1 MKRALVAVLVLLALA
16 GAAYV
21 AMREGVLPTP
31 DFLAE
36 GKGRGE
42 GEAPTLADLEA
53 EDADPHAAELRA
65 APTGLKKPVES
76 AAGPASAA
84 QAAAAEAT
92 KADLAALAGVVVGVD
107 GRPVANAKVT
117 LRGGGGVEAEG
128 TTDVDGRFRVDA
140 PVGRYDVRIA
150 AGRDGVLFME
160 GVIVDGRA
168 LEGTFRLTVPA
179 ALIVEVTED
188 GRALSGFPVTLRDG
202 EEVASRTLATGVTD
216 GGGRAR
222 FEDLVAG
229 TVVAFATSGT
239 PPLVL
244 RRKIVLESG
253 DDATLSLA
261 VPPRVA
267 WTGVVR
273 DAETLGGLPA
283 SFVVG
288 VDLPDGLR
296 VLLEGVTD
304 GVGNFALLVPQGRP
318 VLLEV
323 RSPDHETFPSA
334 KEAGAALGAIAGIR
348 SGPVVHDVLVRR
360 GASVSGTVKGADGHG
375 VANLE
380 LRFRPDRGAE
390 QAVTTTADGKY
401 EIHTLSAGGHSVL
414 VSTPGWYLKAS
425 RVRITVPGP
434 TQTGPSSLVVDLD
447 VISSGV
453 VSGSVVLADG
463 APAAQARVW
472 LVGGR
477 GVVRGARNTGRALE
491 TFTAGDGTFSIDDV
505 PPVEG
510 VRVRATW
517 GDAEAVPSDPLPL
530 AAGSPPPVRLVLAP
544 TVRLVGRVTDLRTGA
559 PVAGAQV
566 NADPVGDGP
575 WRGRANATTSADGRY
590 ELANRIPGRWR
601 IVANKRGPFLPGE
614 PKEID
619 LRADASP
626 FTADLTLDPGLPIAG
641 VVVDDG
647 GKALPGVRL
656 ALSGIEDG
664 APSGAT
670 VTRGGGT
677 DANGAFRWTALRSGR
692 YTLTLTRKG
701 YAPLAVPLR
710 GGEERLRLVL
720 AAAGKN

>member
-1 MKRALVAVLVLLALA
+1 MKRVLVAVLVLLALA
-16 GAAYV
+16 AAAYV
-21 AMREGVLPTP
+21 CMREGLVPTP
-31 DFLAE
+31 EFLAE
-36 GKGRGE
+36 GKGTGE
-42 GEAPTLADLEA
+42 GESPLLVDFEHSGL
-53 EDADPHAAELRA
+53 DPETTQLCGAGKFPR
-65 APTGLKKPVES
+65 KPLES
-76 AAGPASAA
+76 AAGPASAPE
-84 QAAAAEAT
+84 AAIEAA

-117 LRGGGGVEAEG
+117 LKGGAGVEAAG
-128 TTDVDGRFRVDA
+128 TTDVDGRFRIDA

-150 AGRDGVLFME
+150 AGRDGVLFLE

-168 LEGTFRLTVPA
+168 LEGTFKLTVPA
-179 ALIVEVTED
+179 ALTVEVTED
-188 GRALSGFPVTLRDG
+188 GRALGGFPVTLRDG
-202 EEVASRTLATGVTD
+202 EEVAAHTLASGSTD
-216 GGGRAR
+216 GTGRAR

-229 TVVAFATSGT
+229 TVVAFATGGT
-239 PPLVL
+239 PAIVL
-244 RRKIVLESG
+244 RKKSVLQGGDDVTIVL
-253 DDATLSLA
+253 AL
-261 VPPRVA
+261 PPRVP

-273 DAETLGGLPA
+273 DAETLGGVSA

-296 VLLEGVTD
+296 VQLEGATD

-318 VLLEV
+318 ALLEV

-334 KEAGAALGAIAGIR
+334 KEAGAALGAIAGIK

-360 GASVSGTVKGADGHG
+360 GASVSGTVKGADAHG

-390 QAVTTTADGKY
+390 QDVTTGVDGKY
-401 EIHTLSAGGHSVL
+401 EIHTLSAGGHAV
-414 VSTPGWYLKAS
+414 VVATPGWYLKAG
-425 RVRITVPGP
+425 RVRIAVPGP
-434 TQTGPSSLVVDLD
+434 TQTGPSSLVLDLD
-447 VISSGV
+447 VISAGV
-453 VSGSVVLADG
+453 VSGSVVLGDG
-463 APAAQARVW
+463 GPAAQAHVW

-505 PPVEG
+505 PPVDG
-510 VRVRATW
+510 VRVRAAW
-517 GDAEAVPSDPLPL
+517 GDVEAVPSDPLPL
-530 AAGSPPPVRLVLAP
+530 ATGSPPPVRLVLAP

-566 NADPVGDGP
+566 NIDPVGDGP
-575 WRGRANATTSADGRY
+575 WRGRANATTNAEGRY

-601 IVANKRGPFLPGE
+601 LVPNKRGAFLPGE
-614 PKEID
+614 PTEVE

-626 FTADLTLDPGLPIAG
+626 FTADLTLDPGLSIAG

-656 ALSGIEDG
+656 ALTGAEDG

-677 DANGAFRWTALRSGR
+677 DGNGAFRWTALRGGR
-692 YTLTLTRKG
+692 YALTLTRKG
-701 YAPLAVPLR
+701 FQPLTVSLR
-710 GGEERLRLVL
+710 GGEERLKLVL
-720 AAAGKN
+720 EAAGKN